1 MQIKPMLAK
10 KYEGVL
16 PKEYVLQPKL
26 NGHRA
31 IWDGKKLWS
40 RQGNEINS
48 VPHIIKELEK
58 YDFYL
63 DGELYSDKIID
74 FENLTG
80 VIRRTVKFIDST
92 QIYFC
97 IYDLPDTNG
106 KPYKERREFLESIK
120 FKYPLVLIEEKMDK
134 DLNCYG
140 KKYEGTMIRDLN
152 SPYKPGKR
160 SSGLLKVK
168 KFHDDEAEIIGV
180 TQLFNY
186 EKVIVEKK
194 IPGAKQ
200 YADGTWYKN
209 GDKTPTNKIGALV
222 CKYKNIEFEIG
233 SGLSDELRE
242 KFWKNPP
249 IGKQVTFSYQVL
261 SKNKVPI
268 FPTFVRIREDI

>member
-222 CKYKNIEFEIG
+222 
-233 SGLSDELRE
+233 
-242 KFWKNPP
+242 
-249 IGKQVTFSYQVL
+249 
-261 SKNKVPI
+261 
-268 FPTFVRIREDI
+268 